1 MMSSWVL
8 ILIIYTHRVEAN
20 QTPDRPIE
28 SATTASF
35 YTEAAC
41 NAAGQDVL
49 THFPGRVTWL
59 CEPGQK

>member
-1 MMSSWVL
+1 MVSSWVL
-8 ILIIYTHRVEAN
+8 ILFIYAHKVEAN
-20 QTPDRPIE
+20 ELPDRAIE

-49 THFPGRVTWL
+49 SHFPGRVTWL